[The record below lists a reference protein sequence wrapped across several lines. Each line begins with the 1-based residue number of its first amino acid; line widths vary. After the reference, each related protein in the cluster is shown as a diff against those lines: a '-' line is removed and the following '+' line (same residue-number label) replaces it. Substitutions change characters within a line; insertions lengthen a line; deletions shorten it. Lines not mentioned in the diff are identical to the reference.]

1 MKKLIRVLDSVL
13 PIRTMQKIFLT
24 SILWLG
30 SVQFASAVG
39 AGSPPPIN
47 SNELERQIHQ
57 QINWLRQNHGLP
69 PLSAEEQ
76 LAAVARK
83 HSQDMAN
90 HHFFNHVN
98 LRGEYPSDRAKRQGW
113 DKKKQIDP
121 TTLATGVAENIFLAH
136 LYDKIV
142 TTKQNGITVKK
153 DYEWIAP
160 NRLVQTIV
168 QGWMDS
174 PHHRK
179 VMLSPQYDRQ
189 GIGVVVSEYDVY
201 ITENLF

>member
-1 MKKLIRVLDSVL
+1 
-13 PIRTMQKIFLT
+13 MQKIFLT

-30 SVQFASAVG
+30 TVQFASAVG
-39 AGSPPPIN
+39 ADSPPPIN

-57 QINWLRQNHGLP
+57 QINWIRQNHGLP
-69 PLSAEEQ
+69 PLNAEEQ
-76 LAAVARK
+76 LTTVARK
-83 HSQDMAN
+83 HSQDMAS

-113 DKKKQIDP
+113 DKKKQIDA
-121 TTLATGVAENIFLAH
+121 TTLATGVAENIFLAR

-201 ITENLF
+201 VTENLF